1 MYLACMGCKVI
12 KRSELL
18 FFKQKT
24 AYEMLISDWSSD
36 VCSSDLRLQ
45 ALARAH
51 ELTMTDAGDAMEAP
65 PQTNLLG
72 LIEAILDP
80 YSAGNRVIV
89 EGPQLLR
96 GGRSVT
102 HIALLM
108 HERATN
114 AAKYGS
120 LSVNEGRLAVRDEAE
135 DRKNRRLN

>member
-51 ELTMTDAGDAMEAP
+51 GLTMTDAGDAMEAP

-72 LIEAILDP
+72 LIEAILAP
-80 YSAGNRVIV
+80 Y
-89 EGPQLLR
+89 
-96 GGRSVT
+96 RSV
-102 HIALLM
+102 
-108 HERATN
+108 ERRVG
-114 AAKYGS
+114 K
-120 LSVNEGRLAVRDEAE
+120 EGVMTCRSRWYWDH
-135 DRKNRRLN
+135 